1 MNAKDAIRQS
11 MNMAEMLLN
20 TYIGDLSDNEILIQP
35 IAGMNHIAWQLGHL
49 ISVERDLTENIKSGS
64 SPELPAGFA
73 AAHSQGESKGTN
85 PEDFLDK
92 ATYLSLY
99 NAQRAVTLEVLNDLP
114 DADLDKPTTDEHLVN
129 IAPTYGAVLNLIG
142 LHYLMHL
149 GQFVAVR
156 RSLNKPV
163 TI

>member
-1 MNAKDAIRQS
+1 MNAKDVIRQS
-11 MNMAEMLLN
+11 IGMSDGLLN
-20 TYIGDLSDNEILIQP
+20 TYLGDLSDNEILIQP
-35 IAGMNHIAWQLGHL
+35 IAGMNHIAWQFGHL
-49 ISVERDLTENIKSGS
+49 ISTERAFIEIIKPGS

-73 AAHSQGESKGTN
+73 DVHSQGESKGTK
-85 PEDFLDK
+85 PEQFLDK

-99 NAQRAVTLEVLNDLP
+99 NAQRAVTLQVFNDMP
-114 DADLDKPTTDEHLVN
+114 DADLDNPTNEHMAKF
-129 IAPTYGAVLNLIG
+129 APTYGAMLNLIG